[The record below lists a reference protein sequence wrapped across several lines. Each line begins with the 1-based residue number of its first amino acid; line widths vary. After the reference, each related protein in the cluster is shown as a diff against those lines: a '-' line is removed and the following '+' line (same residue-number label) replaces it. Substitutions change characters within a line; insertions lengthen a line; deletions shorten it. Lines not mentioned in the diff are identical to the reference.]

1 MPRLLSREEFDDAF
15 FLVECE
21 LTADSW
27 DEVLGE
33 GWENGTDQEI
43 YERYVMYL
51 MRCTKLG
58 KLLSGAN
65 E

>member
-1 MPRLLSREEFDDAF
+1 MPRLLSREEFDDAS
-15 FLVECE
+15 FLGECG

-43 YERYVMYL
+43 YDRYVMYL
-51 MRCTKLG
+51 TRRTKLG
-58 KLLSGAN
+58 MLLTGVD